1 MSRFSAQVSVAG
13 RNTKGDEPRLVLIE
27 DNPGDAVLVREM
39 LRSSWPGD
47 FAFEHFD
54 RISAARERLL
64 TTSATCILL
73 DLSLPD
79 AQGLEA
85 VDRVQAFAPDV
96 PIVVLS
102 GLDDEEVALRAV
114 QGGAQDYLIK
124 GRVDDHLV
132 SRSVRYAIE
141 RKRAEV
147 ALAHQ
152 ALHDTLTGL
161 PNRALFLDRLKLALA
176 RAERRQSSVA
186 VLFLDLDRFKLIN
199 DSLGHDAG
207 DRVLIDV
214 GARLQKAL
222 RPGDTVARFGG
233 DEFTALCEDVPS
245 ERAVLAIAERMSQ
258 AVGMPFPLGHG
269 EVDTFLTVSIGIAM
283 AEGDV
288 SQTGLAES
296 LVRDA
301 DAAMYRAKERGKS
314 RVELYDARLRERA
327 VRRLSIESALYRAL
341 ERDELRLHFQP
352 QIDLASGRIVSWE
365 ALLRWEHPE
374 RGLLEPGEF
383 ILVAEETGLIVAL
396 GAWVLAEACGQ
407 AMRWTSLPGTLGAPE
422 MAVNLSA
429 RQLTQPELLE
439 VVADAL
445 TRTGLHPSRLCLEVT
460 ESVVME
466 DASGSA
472 RTLGALREM
481 GVRLAI
487 DDFGSGYSALSSLK
501 RFRVD
506 VLKVDRAFVAGLGR
520 NSTDGP
526 IMAAIID
533 LAHAL
538 GLRAVGEGVE
548 RADQLAVLRRLGCD
562 VGQGFFFG
570 RPEPPAV
577 AEELA
582 RRTPRY

>member
-1 MSRFSAQVSVAG
+1 MATRETTDDQ
-13 RNTKGDEPRLVLIE
+13 PRLVLIE

-54 RISAARERLL
+54 RISAARDRLL
-64 TTSATCILL
+64 RTSATCILL

-85 VDRVQAFAPDV
+85 VDRVQTFAPDV

-152 ALHDTLTGL
+152 ALHDALTGL
-161 PNRALFLDRLKLALA
+161 PNRALFLDRLELALA
-176 RAERRQSSVA
+176 RSQRRRSSVA

-214 GARLQKAL
+214 GARLQNAL

-245 ERAVLAIAERMSQ
+245 ERAVLAIAERMAQ

-269 EVDTFLTVSIGIAM
+269 DVDTFLTVSIGIAM
-283 AEGDV
+283 AEGGAGRD
-288 SQTGLAES
+288 SLAAS

-327 VRRLSIESALYRAL
+327 VRRLTIESALHRAL
-341 ERDELRLHFQP
+341 ERDELRLHYQP
-352 QIDLASGRIVSWE
+352 QIDLASGRIGAWE

-374 RGLLEPGEF
+374 RGVLEPAEF
-383 ILVAEETGLIVAL
+383 IVVAEETGLIVAL

-407 AMRWTSLPGTLGAPE
+407 AMRWTSLPGTVGAPE
-422 MAVNLSA
+422 MGVNLSA
-429 RQLTQPELLE
+429 RQLTQPELLD
-439 VVADAL
+439 VVEDAL

-466 DASGSA
+466 DTSGSA
-472 RTLGALREM
+472 RMLAALHEL

-520 NSTDGP
+520 NATDGP

-548 RADQLAVLRRLGCD
+548 RADQLAVLRSLGCD

-570 RPEPPAV
+570 RPQPPEV
-577 AEELA
+577 SEELA
-582 RRTPRY
+582 RRTPQY

>member
-1 MSRFSAQVSVAG
+1 MTTDDG
-13 RNTKGDEPRLVLIE
+13 NMPRLVLIE

-39 LRSSWPGD
+39 LRASWPGD
-47 FAFEHFD
+47 FAFEQFD

-64 TTSATCILL
+64 MNSATCILL

-152 ALHDTLTGL
+152 ALHDALTGL

-176 RAERRQSSVA
+176 RSERRRSSVA

-214 GARLQKAL
+214 GARLQNAL

-245 ERAVLAIAERMSQ
+245 ERAVLAIAERMAQ
-258 AVGMPFPLGHG
+258 AVGMPFALGHG
-269 EVDTFLTVSIGIAM
+269 EVDTFLTVSIGIAV
-283 AEGDV
+283 AEADV
-288 SQTGLAES
+288 SRNGLAQS

-314 RVELYDARLRERA
+314 RVELYDTRLRERA
-327 VRRLSIESALYRAL
+327 VRRLSIESALHRAL
-341 ERDELRLHFQP
+341 ERDELRLHYQP

-365 ALLRWEHPE
+365 ALLRWDHPE

-383 ILVAEETGLIVAL
+383 IVVAEETGLIVAL
-396 GAWVLAEACGQ
+396 GAWVLAEACEQ
-407 AMRWTSLPGTLGAPE
+407 AMRWTSLPGTVGAPE
-422 MAVNLSA
+422 IGVNLSA
-429 RQLTQPELLE
+429 RQLTQPELLD
-439 VVADAL
+439 VVEDAL

-472 RTLGALREM
+472 RTMAALREL

-548 RADQLAVLRRLGCD
+548 RADQLAVLRSLGCD

-570 RPEPPAV
+570 RPEPPEV
-577 AEELA
+577 GEELA

>member
-1 MSRFSAQVSVAG
+1 MSDNGAL
-13 RNTKGDEPRLVLIE
+13 PRLVLIE

-47 FAFEHFD
+47 FAFDHFD
-54 RISAARERLL
+54 RVAAAREHLL
-64 TTSATCILL
+64 RADATCILL

-152 ALHDTLTGL
+152 ALHDALTGL

-176 RAERRQSSVA
+176 RSERRSSSVA

-207 DRVLIDV
+207 DRVLVDV
-214 GARLQKAL
+214 GARLEQAL

-245 ERAVLAIAERMSQ
+245 ERAVVTIAQRMAE
-258 AVGMPFPLGHG
+258 AVGMPFALGAN
-269 EVDTFLTVSIGIAM
+269 EADTFLTASIGIAM
-283 AEGDV
+283 ADGDAHDE
-288 SQTGLAES
+288 GLAES

-314 RVELYDARLRERA
+314 RVELFDARLRERA
-327 VRRLSIESALYRAL
+327 VRRLSIESALHRAL
-341 ERDELRLHFQP
+341 ERDELVLHYQP
-352 QIDLASGRIVSWE
+352 QIDLISGQIVSWE
-365 ALLRWEHPE
+365 ALVRWQHPE
-374 RGLLEPGEF
+374 RGLLAPGEF
-383 ILVAEETGLIVAL
+383 IAVAEETGLIVAL
-396 GAWVLAEACGQ
+396 GAWVLDEACRQ
-407 AMRWTSLPGTLGAPE
+407 AERWTALPGTSGAPE

-429 RQLTQPELLE
+429 RQLTQPELLD
-439 VVADAL
+439 VVGQAL
-445 TRTGLHPSRLCLEVT
+445 QRAEPGP
-460 ESVVME
+460 
-466 DASGSA
+466 
-472 RTLGALREM
+472 
-481 GVRLAI
+481 
-487 DDFGSGYSALSSLK
+487 GSGCAW
-501 RFRVD
+501 R
-506 VLKVDRAFVAGLGR
+506 
-520 NSTDGP
+520 
-526 IMAAIID
+526 
-533 LAHAL
+533 
-538 GLRAVGEGVE
+538 
-548 RADQLAVLRRLGCD
+548 
-562 VGQGFFFG
+562 
-570 RPEPPAV
+570 
-577 AEELA
+577 
-582 RRTPRY
+582 

>member
-1 MSRFSAQVSVAG
+1 VTTDDGNM
-13 RNTKGDEPRLVLIE
+13 PRLVLIE

-39 LRSSWPGD
+39 LRASWPGD
-47 FAFEHFD
+47 FAFEQFD

-64 TTSATCILL
+64 MNSATCILL

-152 ALHDTLTGL
+152 ALHDALTGL

-176 RAERRQSSVA
+176 RSERRRSSVA

-214 GARLQKAL
+214 GARLQNAL

-245 ERAVLAIAERMSQ
+245 ERAVLAIAERMAQ
-258 AVGMPFPLGHG
+258 AVGMPFALGHG
-269 EVDTFLTVSIGIAM
+269 EVDTFLTVSIGIAV
-283 AEGDV
+283 AEADV
-288 SQTGLAES
+288 SRNGLAQS

-314 RVELYDARLRERA
+314 RVELYDTRLRERA
-327 VRRLSIESALYRAL
+327 VRRLSIESALHRAL
-341 ERDELRLHFQP
+341 ERDELRLHYQP

-365 ALLRWEHPE
+365 ALLRWDHPE

-383 ILVAEETGLIVAL
+383 IVVAEETGLIVAL
-396 GAWVLAEACGQ
+396 GAWVLAEACEQ
-407 AMRWTSLPGTLGAPE
+407 AMRWTSLPGTVGAPE
-422 MAVNLSA
+422 IGVNLSA
-429 RQLTQPELLE
+429 RQLTQPELLD
-439 VVADAL
+439 VVEDAL

-472 RTLGALREM
+472 RTMAALREL

-548 RADQLAVLRRLGCD
+548 RADQLAVLRSLGCD

-570 RPEPPAV
+570 RPEPPEV
-577 AEELA
+577 GEELA

>member
-1 MSRFSAQVSVAG
+1 MSALDRAETDAL
-13 RNTKGDEPRLVLIE
+13 PRLVLIE

-39 LRSSWPGD
+39 LRSSWPGE

-54 RISAARERLL
+54 RIAAAREHLL
-64 TTSATCILL
+64 MQRATCILL

-79 AQGLEA
+79 AHGLEA
-85 VDRVQAFAPDV
+85 VDRVQAFAPDT

-152 ALHDTLTGL
+152 ALHDALTGL
-161 PNRALFLDRLKLALA
+161 PNRALFIDRLKLALA
-176 RAERRQSSVA
+176 RSERRHSSVA

-199 DSLGHDAG
+199 DSLGHEAG
-207 DRVLIDV
+207 DRVLVDV
-214 GARLQKAL
+214 GARLQRAL

-245 ERAVLAIAERMSQ
+245 ERAVLMIAERMAE
-258 AVGMPFPLGHG
+258 AVGMPFALGEG
-269 EVDTFLTVSIGIAM
+269 ETFLTASIGIAM
-283 AEGDV
+283 GDGDV
-288 SQTGLAES
+288 RDAGMAGS

-314 RVELYDARLRERA
+314 RVELFDERLRERA
-327 VRRLSIESALYRAL
+327 VQRLSIESALHRAL
-341 ERDELRLHFQP
+341 EREELRLHYQP
-352 QIDLASGRIVSWE
+352 QIDLRSGRIVSWE
-365 ALLRWEHPE
+365 ALVRWEHPE
-374 RGLLEPGEF
+374 RGLLAPGEF
-383 ILVAEETGLIVAL
+383 IAVAEETGLIVEL
-396 GAWVLAEACGQ
+396 GTWVLEEACRQ
-407 AMRWTSLPGTLGAPE
+407 AERWTSLPGALPDPVMG
-422 MAVNLSA
+422 VNLSA
-429 RQLTQPELLE
+429 RQLSQPELLD
-439 VVADAL
+439 VVARAL
-445 TRTGLHPSRLCLEVT
+445 AGAGLAPSRLCLEVT

-466 DASGSA
+466 DAGGA
-472 RTLGALREM
+472 AQTMAALREM
-481 GVRLAI
+481 GVLLAI

-506 VLKVDRAFVAGLGR
+506 TLKVDRAFVSELGR
-520 NSTDGP
+520 DSNDGP

-533 LAHAL
+533 LTHAL

-548 RADQLAVLRRLGCD
+548 RADQLAVLRALGCD
-562 VGQGFFFG
+562 VGQGFYFG
-570 RPEPPAV
+570 RPQPPEV
-577 AEELA
+577 AEAMA

>member
-1 MSRFSAQVSVAG
+1 MTMLDGTANERP
-13 RNTKGDEPRLVLIE
+13 NLVLIE
-27 DNPGDAVLVREM
+27 DNPGDVVLVREM

-47 FAFEHFD
+47 FALEHFD
-54 RISAARERLL
+54 RISSARERLL
-64 TTSATCILL
+64 LADATCILL

-85 VDRVQAFAPDV
+85 VERVQGFAPDV

-102 GLDDEEVALRAV
+102 GLDDEDLALRAV

-132 SRSVRYAIE
+132 SRAVRYAIE

-152 ALHDTLTGL
+152 ALHDALTGL

-176 RAERRQSSVA
+176 RSERRNTSVA

-199 DSLGHDAG
+199 DSLGPDAG

-214 GARLQKAL
+214 GSRLQRAL

-245 ERAVLAIAERMSQ
+245 ERAVVAIAQRM
-258 AVGMPFPLGHG
+258 AEALGMPFALGDG
-269 EVDTFLTVSIGIAM
+269 DGDGDMFLTASIGVAM
-283 AEGDV
+283 AEGDGRDE
-288 SQTGLAES
+288 QLAES

-314 RVELYDARLRERA
+314 RVELFDARLRERA
-327 VRRLSIESALYRAL
+327 VRRLSIESALYRAI
-341 ERDELRLHFQP
+341 ERDELRLHYQP
-352 QIDLASGRIVSWE
+352 QIDLASGRIVAWE
-365 ALLRWEHPE
+365 ALLRWQHPE
-374 RGLLEPGEF
+374 RGLLPPGEF
-383 ILVAEETGLIVAL
+383 ISVAEETGMIVPF
-396 GAWVLAEACGQ
+396 GAWVLQNACRQG
-407 AMRWTSLPGTLGAPE
+407 ARWAPLAGARSGPVIG
-422 MAVNLSA
+422 VNLSP
-429 RQLTQPELLE
+429 RQLTQPELPE
-439 VVADAL
+439 IVATALGDADL
-445 TRTGLHPSRLCLEVT
+445 SPERLCLEVT

-466 DASGSA
+466 DAG
-472 RTLGALREM
+472 GAAQMLAELRDM
-481 GVRLAI
+481 GVQLAI

-506 VLKVDRAFVAGLGR
+506 VLKVDRAFVAELGR
-520 NSTDGP
+520 DSTDGA

-533 LAHAL
+533 LTHAL

-548 RADQLAVLRRLGCD
+548 WPDQLAVLRALGCD
-562 VGQGFFFG
+562 AGQGYLFG
-570 RPEPPAV
+570 RPEPAEV
-577 AEELA
+577 AETLA
-582 RRTPRY
+582 RSAPRY

>member
-1 MSRFSAQVSVAG
+1 VTTRETTGNQ
-13 RNTKGDEPRLVLIE
+13 PRLVLIE

-47 FAFEHFD
+47 FALEHFD
-54 RISAARERLL
+54 RISAARDRLL
-64 TTSATCILL
+64 KASATCILL

-85 VDRVQAFAPDV
+85 VDRVQGFAPDV

-152 ALHDTLTGL
+152 ALHDALTGL
-161 PNRALFLDRLKLALA
+161 PNRALFLDRLELALA
-176 RAERRQSSVA
+176 RSERRRSSVG

-214 GARLQKAL
+214 GARLQNAL

-245 ERAVLAIAERMSQ
+245 ERAVLAIAERMAQ
-258 AVGMPFPLGHG
+258 AVGMPFALGHG
-269 EVDTFLTVSIGIAM
+269 DVDTFLTVSIGIAM
-283 AEGDV
+283 AEGDP
-288 SQTGLAES
+288 SQDGLAES

-327 VRRLSIESALYRAL
+327 VRRLSIESALHRAI
-341 ERDELRLHFQP
+341 ERDELRLHYQP
-352 QIDLASGRIVSWE
+352 QIDLASGRIVAWE
-365 ALLRWEHPE
+365 ALVRWEHPE

-383 ILVAEETGLIVAL
+383 IVVAEETGLIVAL

-407 AMRWTSLPGTLGAPE
+407 AMRWTSLPGTLGTPE
-422 MAVNLSA
+422 MGVNLSA
-429 RQLTQPELLE
+429 RQLTQPQLLD
-439 VVADAL
+439 VVEDAL
-445 TRTGLHPSRLCLEVT
+445 TRTGLQPSRLCLEVT

-472 RTLGALREM
+472 RTLAALREL

-506 VLKVDRAFVAGLGR
+506 VLKVDRAFVDGLGR

-570 RPEPPAV
+570 RPEPPEV
-577 AEELA
+577 GEELA
-582 RRTPRY
+582 RRTPQY

>member
-1 MSRFSAQVSVAG
+1 MSDNGAL
-13 RNTKGDEPRLVLIE
+13 PRLVLIE

-47 FAFEHFD
+47 FAFDHFD
-54 RISAARERLL
+54 RVAAAREHLL
-64 TTSATCILL
+64 RADATCILL

-152 ALHDTLTGL
+152 ALHDALTGL

-176 RAERRQSSVA
+176 RSERRSSSVA

-207 DRVLIDV
+207 DRVLVDV
-214 GARLQKAL
+214 GARLEQAL

-245 ERAVLAIAERMSQ
+245 ERAVVTIAQRMAD
-258 AVGMPFPLGHG
+258 AVGTPFALAAN
-269 EVDTFLTVSIGIAM
+269 EADTFLTASIGIAM
-283 AEGDV
+283 AEGDAHDE
-288 SQTGLAES
+288 GLAEA

-314 RVELYDARLRERA
+314 RVELFDARLRERA
-327 VRRLSIESALYRAL
+327 VRRLSIESALHRAL
-341 ERDELRLHFQP
+341 ERDELVLHYQP
-352 QIDLASGRIVSWE
+352 QIDLISGQIVSWE
-365 ALLRWEHPE
+365 ALVRWQHPE
-374 RGLLEPGEF
+374 RGLLAPGEF
-383 ILVAEETGLIVAL
+383 IAVAEETGLIVAL
-396 GAWVLAEACGQ
+396 GAWVLDEACRQ
-407 AMRWTSLPGTLGAPE
+407 AERWTALPGTSGAPE

-429 RQLTQPELLE
+429 RQLTQPELLD
-439 VVADAL
+439 VVGQAL
-445 TRTGLHPSRLCLEVT
+445 QRASLDPARLCLEVT
-460 ESVVME
+460 ESVAME
-466 DASGSA
+466 DASGSEQ
-472 RTLGALREM
+472 TLAALRAM

-506 VLKVDRAFVAGLGR
+506 VLKVDRAFVAELGR
-520 NSTDGP
+520 DANDGP

-533 LAHAL
+533 LTHAL

-548 RADQLAVLRRLGCD
+548 RPDQLAVLRALGCD
-562 VGQGFFFG
+562 VGQGFYFG
-570 RPEPPAV
+570 RPEPPAA
-577 AEELA
+577 AEALA
-582 RRTPRY
+582 RSTPRY

>member
-1 MSRFSAQVSVAG
+1 MSVTDTLDSEAP
-13 RNTKGDEPRLVLIE
+13 PRIVLIE

-39 LRSSWPGD
+39 LRASWPGD

-54 RISAARERLL
+54 RIAAAREHLL
-64 TTSATCILL
+64 MEEATCILL

-79 AQGLEA
+79 AHGLEA

-102 GLDDEEVALRAV
+102 GLDDEDMAVRAV

-152 ALHDTLTGL
+152 ALHDSLTGL
-161 PNRALFLDRLKLALA
+161 PNRALFIDRLKLALA
-176 RAERRQSSVA
+176 RSGRRHSSVA

-199 DSLGHDAG
+199 DSLGHEAG

-214 GARLQKAL
+214 GARLQQAL

-245 ERAVLAIAERMSQ
+245 ERAVLMIAERMAE
-258 AVGMPFPLGHG
+258 AVGMPFALGDGDG
-269 EVDTFLTVSIGIAM
+269 ETFLTASIGIAM
-283 AEGDV
+283 ADGSAHDEGV
-288 SQTGLAES
+288 AES

-314 RVELYDARLRERA
+314 RVELFDERLRERA
-327 VRRLSIESALYRAL
+327 VRRLSIESALYRAI
-341 ERDELRLHFQP
+341 ERQELRLHYQP
-352 QIDLASGRIVSWE
+352 QIDLRSGRIVSWE
-365 ALLRWEHPE
+365 ALVRWEHPD
-374 RGLLEPGEF
+374 RGLLAPAEF
-383 ILVAEETGLIVAL
+383 VHVAEETGLIVTL
-396 GAWVLAEACGQ
+396 GTWVLEEACRQ
-407 AMRWTSLPGTLGAPE
+407 AERWTSLPGAVADPT

-429 RQLTQPELLE
+429 RQLSQPELLDQ
-439 VVADAL
+439 VARAL
-445 TRTGLHPSRLCLEVT
+445 AGAGLDPQRLCLEVT

-466 DASGSA
+466 DAGGA
-472 RTLGALREM
+472 EATLTALREM
-481 GVRLAI
+481 GVQLAI

-501 RFRVD
+501 RFHVD
-506 VLKVDRAFVAGLGR
+506 VLKVDRAFVAELGR
-520 NSTDGP
+520 DSTDGP

-533 LAHAL
+533 LTHAL

-548 RADQLAVLRRLGCD
+548 RADQLAVLRALGCD
-562 VGQGFFFG
+562 VGQGFYFG
-570 RPEPPAV
+570 RPQPPEVAEAV
-577 AEELA
+577 A
-582 RRTPRY
+582 RRAPRF

>member
-1 MSRFSAQVSVAG
+1 MSASAPTDGNV
-13 RNTKGDEPRLVLIE
+13 PRLVLIE

-47 FAFEHFD
+47 FAFDHFD
-54 RISAARERLL
+54 RISAARDHLL
-64 TTSATCILL
+64 MAEATCILL

-152 ALHDTLTGL
+152 ALHDALTGL

-176 RAERRQSSVA
+176 RSERRHSSVA

-199 DSLGHDAG
+199 DSLGHEAG
-207 DRVLIDV
+207 DRVLVDV
-214 GARLQKAL
+214 GARLASAL

-245 ERAVLAIAERMSQ
+245 ERAVLTIAERMAA
-258 AVGMPFPLGHG
+258 AVGMPFALDGD
-269 EVDTFLTVSIGIAM
+269 EADTFLTASIGIAM
-283 AEGDV
+283 AEGDARDEA
-288 SQTGLAES
+288 LAES

-314 RVELYDARLRERA
+314 RVELFDARLRERA
-327 VRRLSIESALYRAL
+327 VRRLSIESALHRAL
-341 ERDELRLHFQP
+341 DRKELVLHYQP
-352 QIDLASGRIVSWE
+352 QIDLASGRIISWE
-365 ALLRWEHPE
+365 ALVRWQHPE
-374 RGLLEPGEF
+374 RGLLEPVEF
-383 ILVAEETGLIVAL
+383 ISVAEETGLIVAL
-396 GAWVLAEACGQ
+396 GAWVLEEACRQ
-407 AMRWTSLPGTLGAPE
+407 ADRWTSMPGTLCAPE
-422 MAVNLSA
+422 MGVNLSA
-429 RQLTQPELLE
+429 RQLTQPELLD
-439 VVADAL
+439 VVTQAL
-445 TRTGLHPSRLCLEVT
+445 QQASLDPARLCLEVT

-466 DASGSA
+466 DASASE
-472 RTLGALREM
+472 RTLAVLREM
-481 GVRLAI
+481 GVQLAI

-506 VLKVDRAFVAGLGR
+506 VLKIDRAFVAELGGD
-520 NSTDGP
+520 SADGP

-533 LAHAL
+533 LTHAL
-538 GLRAVGEGVE
+538 GLRSVGEGVE
-548 RADQLAVLRRLGCD
+548 RPDQLAVLRTLGCD
-562 VGQGFFFG
+562 VGQGFYFG
-570 RPEPPAV
+570 RPAPPEA
-577 AEELA
+577 AEERA

>member
-1 MSRFSAQVSVAG
+1 MNATEGVAPRHDTG
-13 RNTKGDEPRLVLIE
+13 ELPRLVLIE
-27 DNPGDAVLVREM
+27 DNPGDVVLVREM
-39 LRSSWPGD
+39 LRASWPGE
-47 FAFEHFD
+47 FTFEHFD
-54 RISAARERLL
+54 RVSTARERLL
-64 TTSATCILL
+64 RAEATCILL

-85 VDRVQAFAPDV
+85 VDQVQSFAPDL

-152 ALHDTLTGL
+152 ALHDALTGL
-161 PNRALFLDRLKLALA
+161 PNRVLFMDRLKLALA
-176 RAERRQSSVA
+176 RSARRHSWVA

-207 DRVLIDV
+207 DRVLMDV
-214 GARLQKAL
+214 GARLERAL

-245 ERAVLAIAERMSQ
+245 ERAVLAIAERMAD
-258 AVGMPFPLGHG
+258 AVGMPFALDDA
-269 EVDTFLTVSIGIAM
+269 EADTFLTASIGIAM
-283 AEGDV
+283 AEGAAHDDA
-288 SQTGLAES
+288 LAES

-327 VRRLSIESALYRAL
+327 VRRLSIERAL
-341 ERDELRLHFQP
+341 HRALDREELCLHYQP
-352 QIDLASGRIVSWE
+352 QVDLSSGRIVSWE
-365 ALLRWEHPE
+365 ALVRWEHPE
-374 RGLLEPGEF
+374 RGLLEPNEF
-383 ILVAEETGLIVAL
+383 IGVAEETGIIVAL
-396 GAWVLAEACGQ
+396 GAWALEEACRQ
-407 AMRWTSLPGTLGAPE
+407 ATRWTGLPGAPCDPV

-439 VVADAL
+439 MVAQAL
-445 TRTGLHPSRLCLEVT
+445 SRTRLDPARLCLEVT

-466 DASGSA
+466 DASGSE
-472 RTLGALREM
+472 RTLAALREM
-481 GVRLAI
+481 GVQLAI

-501 RFRVD
+501 RFQVD
-506 VLKVDRAFVAGLGR
+506 MLKVDRAFVAELGR
-520 NSTDGP
+520 EPTDGP
-526 IMAAIID
+526 IMAAIIG
-533 LAHAL
+533 LTHAL

-548 RADQLAVLRRLGCD
+548 RPEQLAVLRDLGCD
-562 VGQGFFFG
+562 IAQGFYFG
-570 RPEPPAV
+570 RPEPPEA
-577 AEELA
+577 AEALA
-582 RRTPRY
+582 RLTPRY